1 MTVPARPASPSEI
14 VDVFL
19 VAAEESGDRLGA
31 ALMRALRE
39 RTEGRVRFAGVGGRE
54 MAVEGITSLYP
65 IDDLPIIGF
74 SAIPRRLPRILRL
87 MRFTAKTVVARRPH
101 VLVIIDSP
109 GFTRGIARRVRDAD
123 PKIAIVEYVSP
134 SVWAWRPGRARVM
147 RAYIDHILALL
158 PFEPAVHR
166 RLGGPPCT
174 YVGHPLV
181 EEVRNLRPNLEEA
194 RRRLAE
200 PPVLLVL
207 PGSRTGEI
215 ERLLGIF
222 ADAVTLVR
230 DRLGS
235 LEVVVATVPHLLGPI
250 QTVIKQWPLRPR
262 IVVETAEKQA
272 AFRIATAAL
281 AKSGTVTLEL
291 ALAGVPMIAAYK
303 VSAIEYF
310 AVGRGILKR
319 LPSIILTNLLLGENV
334 VPELLQHNCTAEKLA
349 AALLPLFGDTPER
362 RRQIEAFSRLDAI
375 MEVGSSAPAPRAAD
389 IVLAAARDTMK
400 TPLIPAKAGMQGQRP
415 GTPLARGRP
424 EESS

>member
-1 MTVPARPASPSEI
+1 MTAPARPMRPSEI

-39 RTEGRVRFAGVGGRE
+39 RTAGQVRFVGVGGRE
-54 MAVEGITSLYP
+54 MAAEGIASLYP
-65 IDDLPIIGF
+65 IEDLPIIGF
-74 SAIPRRLPRILRL
+74 SAIPRRIPKILRL
-87 MRFTAKTVVARRPH
+87 MHFTAKAVVTKRPH

-109 GFTRGIARRVRDAD
+109 GFTRGIARRVRAAD
-123 PKIAIVEYVSP
+123 PTIAIVEYVSP

-158 PFEPAVHR
+158 PFEPAVHQ

-181 EEVRNLRPNLEEA
+181 EQVRNLRPNFEEA
-194 RRRLAE
+194 RRRLAM
-200 PPVLLVL
+200 PPTLLML
-207 PGSRTGEI
+207 PGSRAGEI
-215 ERLLGIF
+215 ERLFGVF
-222 ADAVTLVR
+222 SDAVALVQE
-230 DRLGS
+230 RLGS
-235 LEVVVATVPHLLGPI
+235 LDVVVATVPHLVDPI
-250 QTVIKQWPLRPR
+250 RTAIERWPLRAR

-303 VSAIEYF
+303 VSAIEYL

-349 AALLPLFGDTPER
+349 AALLPLFNDTPDR

-375 MEVGSSAPAPRAAD
+375 MEVGSSAPAVRAAD
-389 IVLAAARDTMK
+389 IVLAT
-400 TPLIPAKAGMQGQRP
+400 AGRAVPSHQ
-415 GTPLARGRP
+415 
-424 EESS
+424 

>member
-1 MTVPARPASPSEI
+1 MRPSET

-19 VAAEESGDRLGA
+19 VAGEESGDRLGA
-31 ALMRALRE
+31 ALIRALRE
-39 RTEGRVRFAGVGGRE
+39 RTGGQVRFVGVGGRE
-54 MAVEGITSLYP
+54 MAAEGVASLYP
-65 IDDLPIIGF
+65 IADLPIIGF
-74 SAIPRRLPRILRL
+74 SAIPRRLPKILRL
-87 MRFTAKTVVARRPH
+87 MRLTVKAVVAKRPH
-101 VLVIIDSP
+101 VLVVIDSP
-109 GFTRGIARRVRDAD
+109 GFTQGIARRVRAAD
-123 PKIAIVEYVSP
+123 PTIAIVQYVSP

-147 RAYIDHILALL
+147 RAYIDHVLALL
-158 PFEPAVHR
+158 PFEPAVHQ

-181 EEVRNLRPNLEEA
+181 EQARNLRPNLEEA

-207 PGSRTGEI
+207 PGSRAGEI
-215 ERLLGIF
+215 ERLLGVF
-222 ADAVTLVR
+222 SDAVALVR

-235 LEVVVATVPHLLGPI
+235 LEVVVATVPHLMEPI
-250 QTVIKQWPLRPR
+250 RTAMARWPLRGR
-262 IVVETAEKQA
+262 IVVESADKQA
-272 AFRIATAAL
+272 AFRTATVAL

-303 VSAIEYF
+303 VTALEYL

-362 RRQIEAFSRLDAI
+362 RRQVEAFSRLDAI
-375 MEVGSSAPAPRAAD
+375 MEVGSSVPAMRAAD
-389 IVLAAARDTMK
+389 VVLAAARR
-400 TPLIPAKAGMQGQRP
+400 AVA
-415 GTPLARGRP
+415 AR
-424 EESS
+424 